1 MAQGQGPTVALSD
14 SQFALDVLLLIL
26 VPGVAGPLIARWAG
40 SQAKRAGS
48 TPAKV
53 RGIQI
58 LITVA
63 WVVIVV
69 VGLSVTLGPISFLST
84 LTFSAIAGIAV
95 TLALQ
100 TTLQNLVSG
109 ILLLQ
114 HRFLRV
120 GDHVLFSGMKGTV
133 VSFGLVTTVIK
144 LEDGNLAFVSNS
156 NLLSGPF
163 VNYTAGS
170 RLAGEY

>member
-1 MAQGQGPTVALSD
+1 VSLTD
-14 SQFALDVLLLIL
+14 SEIVIDAVLLIL
-26 VPGVAGPLIARWAG
+26 IPVVVGPLLARAAG
-40 SQAKRAGS
+40 NRAKRAGA

-53 RGIQI
+53 RGIEI

-63 WVVIVV
+63 WVAIAA
-69 VGLSVTLGPISFLST
+69 VGVSITLGPISFLST

-109 ILLLQ
+109 IILLQ

-120 GDHVLFSGMKGTV
+120 GDQVQFSGMKGTIV
-133 VSFGLVTTVIK
+133 GFGLVTTVIK
-144 LEDGNLAFVSNS
+144 LDDGTLAFVSNS
-156 NLLSGPF
+156 NLLSGPLINF
-163 VNYTAGS
+163 TAAK

>member
-1 MAQGQGPTVALSD
+1 MSLTD
-14 SQFALDVLLLIL
+14 SELILDAILLIL
-26 VPGVAGPLIARWAG
+26 VPVVVGPFLARWAG
-40 SQAKRAGS
+40 NRAKRTGA

-53 RGIQI
+53 RGIEI

-63 WVVIVV
+63 WVAIAA
-69 VGLSVTLGPISFLST
+69 VGVSVTLGPISFLST
-84 LTFSAIAGIAV
+84 LTFSAIAGIAI

-109 ILLLQ
+109 IILLQ

-120 GDHVLFSGMKGTV
+120 GDLVQFSGMKGKV
-133 VSFGLVTTVIK
+133 VGFGLVTTVIK
-144 LEDGNLAFVSNS
+144 LDDGSLAFVSNS
-156 NLLSGPF
+156 NLLSGPLINF
-163 VNYTAGS
+163 TAAK

>member
-1 MAQGQGPTVALSD
+1 MGLPDAEIV
-14 SQFALDVLLLIL
+14 LDVILLIL
-26 VPGVAGPLIARWAG
+26 VPGIAGPFIARWAG
-40 SQAKRAGS
+40 NRAKRAGS
-48 TPAKV
+48 SPARV

-63 WVVIVV
+63 WASVVV
-69 VGLSVTLGPISFLST
+69 VGISVTLGPVSFLST

-100 TTLQNLVSG
+100 TTLQNLVAG
-109 ILLLQ
+109 ILLLE

-120 GDHVLFSGMKGTV
+120 GDRVQFSGMKGTV
-133 VSFGLVTTVIK
+133 VSFGLVTTVFK

-163 VNYTAGS
+163 INFTAAT